1 LQGQKGE
8 ELSSKVINKICNKF
22 LTTDSQLVKQ
32 ELSSA
37 IGSIAGRANNFDK
50 QLIEKALIYGLTEE
64 NQNIVNNCVNGFKVF
79 ASQNNLDK
87 KSINALAEKAISIDC
102 ADNIKLEIFSIL
114 NSYKLG
120 KNQANKLKLANLN
133 YDSNDKLL
141 NEISKLSEQSELLE
155 QNFKQISF
163 IINRAPDLQHEAI
176 NVLTKCLNKKDI
188 PDELINSI
196 ATLMASTASNKM
208 KISCYHLID

>member
-1 LQGQKGE
+1 MQGQKGE

-50 QLIEKALIYGLTEE
+50 QLIEKALIYGLTKE

-102 ADNIKLEIFSIL
+102 ADNIKLDIFSIL

-141 NEISKLSEQSELLE
+141 NKISKLSEQSELLE

-188 PDELINSI
+188 PDELINII

-208 KISCYHLID
+208 KISYYHLID